1 MNDHQLQ
8 LMVIQLP
15 YITVGRE
22 NSEDIDLYYED
33 HGTGQP
39 VVLIHGFPLN
49 SASWEKQTQV
59 LLDAGYRVIAYD
71 RRGFG
76 NSSQPTTGYN
86 YTTFTEDQ
94 HLLIT
99 RLGLKDIV
107 LVGFSM
113 GGGEVARYIGSHG
126 TSRVAKAA
134 FISAVTPYL
143 MKAPD
148 NPDGV
153 DKAVFEGIQM
163 GIIADRPA
171 FLTQFFGN
179 FYNTDTFMGNRI
191 SEEAVRL
198 SWNVAVRASPKAT
211 YDCVSSWLT
220 DFRQDL
226 ARIDIPTLVV
236 HGDADRIC
244 PIGITGKKTSEL
256 VKDARLVVIKDAPHG
271 LCWTHAE
278 ELNQALL
285 KFLGTSKEN
294 REKIRPGERAQSR
307 TGREAQRPAPVMR

>member
-1 MNDHQLQ
+1 MPF
-8 LMVIQLP
+8 V
-15 YITVGRE
+15 TVGKE
-22 NSEDIDLYYED
+22 NSGDIDLYYED
-33 HGTGQP
+33 HGSGQP

-49 SASWEKQTQV
+49 SASWEEKQTPV

-86 YTTFTEDQ
+86 YTTFTEDL

-99 RLGLKDIV
+99 RLGLREIV

-126 TSRVAKAA
+126 TSRIAKAV
-134 FISAVTPYL
+134 FVSAVTPYL
-143 MKAPD
+143 LRAPD

-153 DKAVFEGIQM
+153 DSVVFEGIQRE
-163 GIIADRPA
+163 ITADRPA
-171 FLTQFFGN
+171 FLTQFFKN
-179 FYNTDTFMGNRI
+179 FYNLETFGGNRI
-191 SEEAVRL
+191 SDEAVRL
-198 SWNVAVRASPKAT
+198 SWNVAARASSKGT

-226 ARIDIPTLVV
+226 ARIDIPPLVV
-236 HGDADRIC
+236 HGDADRTC

-256 VKDARLVVIKDAPHG
+256 VRGSRLVTVKGALHG
-271 LCWTHAE
+271 LHWTHAE

-285 KFLGTSKEN
+285 EFLGTSKEK
-294 REKIRPGERAQSR
+294 RETTRTGDRAEPSI
-307 TGREAQRPAPVMR
+307 GREAHLPAPLMR